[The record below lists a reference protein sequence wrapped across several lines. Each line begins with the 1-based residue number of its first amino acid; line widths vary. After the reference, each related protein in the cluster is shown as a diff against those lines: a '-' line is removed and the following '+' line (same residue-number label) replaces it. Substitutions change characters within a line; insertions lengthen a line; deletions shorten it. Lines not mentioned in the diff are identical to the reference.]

1 MCSSDLAMAS
11 GLPVVTTDIPAQAEL
26 VQDGVTGLTVPAQ
39 PDVLAR
45 ALRALAAHPERT
57 QEFGRAARDFV
68 LSRHTLEHTVAKVR
82 DVLLTPPVAHA

>member
-1 MCSSDLAMAS
+1 MLFRS
-11 GLPVVTTDIPAQAEL
+11 
-26 VQDGVTGLTVPAQ
+26 
-39 PDVLAR
+39 
-45 ALRALAAHPERT
+45 AAHPERT